1 MSCSLPP
8 ALPRDWLSPKSFW
21 LGKIQTPAHAQM
33 RIDIL
38 SLFPAIAA
46 APLAESM
53 IGKAQQR
60 GLVSIHSHNL
70 RDWAK
75 DKHRITDDAPYG
87 GSQGM
92 VMKCEPFFEA
102 VEAIRQIPMTTKAAP
117 ASSIPIPAIREIR
130 EIRGQPDAPGASRDD
145 PSFSSLDSE
154 SKVTA
159 SPSARVVLMS
169 PAGRRFDQRIA
180 AEYSVPGSHLI
191 LLCGH
196 YEGIDQR
203 VIDHLVDDEIS
214 IGDYVLTNGA
224 LAAAVFTDA
233 VVRLLPG
240 VLGDAFSAP
249 DDSFSSG
256 LLEFP
261 QYTRPVEYRGWR
273 VPDVLLSG
281 NHGAIAAWRRERALE
296 KTRRV
301 RPDLLD

>member
-1 MSCSLPP
+1 VT
-8 ALPRDWLSPKSFW
+8 
-21 LGKIQTPAHAQM
+21 IQT
-33 RIDIL
+33 
-38 SLFPAIAA
+38 
-46 APLAESM
+46 
-53 IGKAQQR
+53 
-60 GLVSIHSHNL
+60 HNL
-70 RDWAK
+70 RYWAR
-75 DKHRITDDAPYG
+75 DKHRTTDDAPYG

-92 VMKCEPFFEA
+92 VMKCEPIFEA
-102 VEAIRQIPMTTKAAP
+102 VEELKKRRKDEGGRMKDE
-117 ASSIPIPAIREIR
+117 S
-130 EIRGQPDAPGASRDD
+130 GQPSSFVIHLSPGG
-145 PSFSSLDSE
+145 
-154 SKVTA
+154 K
-159 SPSARVVLMS
+159 
-169 PAGRRFDQRIA
+169 RFDQKMA
-180 AEYSVPGSHLI
+180 AHFAQPGAHLI

-240 VLGDAFSAP
+240 VLGDSQSAP

-281 NHGAIAAWRRERALE
+281 NHGAVAAWRREKALE

-301 RPDLLD
+301 RPDLLPGGSDKRLP

>member
-1 MSCSLPP
+1 
-8 ALPRDWLSPKSFW
+8 
-21 LGKIQTPAHAQM
+21 M

-60 GLVSIHSHNL
+60 GLVSIQSHNL
-70 RDWAK
+70 REWAR
-75 DKHRITDDAPYG
+75 DKHRTTDDAPYG

-102 VEAIRQIPMTTKAAP
+102 VETLQKTPYPENSHAGSSSAGATATSGETTSTTDITP
-117 ASSIPIPAIREIR
+117 SSP
-130 EIRGQPDAPGASRDD
+130 
-145 PSFSSLDSE
+145 
-154 SKVTA
+154 
-159 SPSARVVLMS
+159 ARVILMT
-169 PAGRRFDQRIA
+169 PAGRTFTQKIA
-180 AEYSVPGSHLI
+180 TEYAVPRSRLI
-191 LLCGH
+191 ILCGH
-196 YEGIDQR
+196 YEGVDQR

-224 LAAAVFTDA
+224 IAAAVFVDA

-240 VLGDAFSAP
+240 VLGDAQSAP

-261 QYTRPVEYRGWR
+261 QYTRPVEFRGWR

-281 NHGAIAAWRRERALE
+281 NHGAVATWRRERALE
-296 KTRRV
+296 KTRRI
-301 RPDLLD
+301 RPDLLE

>member
-1 MSCSLPP
+1 
-8 ALPRDWLSPKSFW
+8 
-21 LGKIQTPAHAQM
+21 M

-60 GLVSIHSHNL
+60 GLVSIHAHNL
-70 RDWAK
+70 RDWAR
-75 DKHRITDDAPYG
+75 DKHRTTDDAPYG

-102 VEAIRQIPMTTKAAP
+102 VEALRQTPNAEG
-117 ASSIPIPAIREIR
+117 S
-130 EIRGQPDAPGASRDD
+130 GA
-145 PSFSSLDSE
+145 
-154 SKVTA
+154 A
-159 SPSARVVLMS
+159 SPARVVLMS

-180 AEYSVPGSHLI
+180 VEYAVPGSRLI
-191 LLCGH
+191 VLCGH

-240 VLGDAFSAP
+240 VLGDSQSAP

-273 VPDVLLSG
+273 VPEVLLSG
-281 NHGAIAAWRRERALE
+281 NHGAIAAWRREKALE

-301 RPDLLD
+301 RRDLLPEDQRL